1 MDEDL
6 KNLTLLSE
14 AKDKLRL
21 SMRKDLTKEE
31 NLKIAKENYDIFSKL
46 YEDITGQKYEKS
58 FEDLKNFSKE

>member
-6 KNLTLLSE
+6 KKLTLLSE

-31 NLKIAKENYDIFSKL
+31 NLKIAKENYATFAKL
-46 YEDITGQKYEKS
+46 YEDITGEKYDKS
-58 FEDLKNFSKE
+58 FENLINFSEA